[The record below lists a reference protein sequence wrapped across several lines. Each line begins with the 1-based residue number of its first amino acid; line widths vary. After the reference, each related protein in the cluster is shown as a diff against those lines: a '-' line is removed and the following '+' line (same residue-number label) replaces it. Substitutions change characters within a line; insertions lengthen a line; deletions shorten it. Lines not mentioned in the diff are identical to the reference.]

1 MSSGGLLKI
10 GYFEISWLNLAINP
24 AGICLFKVSSGNTKT
39 MAGIYSKLTLVRLS
53 LLNLNR
59 FHILL
64 CFHCS
69 VWTRKCLIGKHEII
83 LLNLFLVNK
92 DTRKPFPHSRP
103 IFHYYTPWKL
113 RIPRGLRTNSGGI
126 ETKHRRLEM
135 G

>member
-10 GYFEISWLNLAINP
+10 GYFEISWLNLPVNP
-24 AGICLFKVSSGNTKT
+24 AGMYLFKVSSGNTKT
-39 MAGIYSKLTLVRLS
+39 MAGIYSKLTVVQLS

-59 FHILL
+59 FHIFLG
-64 CFHCS
+64 FHCWI
-69 VWTRKCLIGKHEII
+69 WTRKCLIGKHDII

-103 IFHYYTPWKL
+103 IFHYYAPWKL
-113 RIPRGLRTNSGGI
+113 QITGFRTNSGGI